1 MAYQRKTSRSTSANK
16 SGYSSGGPR
25 TTARRTGASPKSRNA
40 KPATRRVAAK
50 PAKAQQ
56 QTIRIEIVQAPEN
69 GVSRPVTARIV
80 QPRKAQF

>member
-1 MAYQRKTSRSTSANK
+1 MAYQRKTSRAASTNK
-16 SGYSSGGPR
+16 SGYSGGRSG
-25 TTARRTGASPKSRNA
+25 TAARRTGASPKGRNA

-69 GVSRPVTARIV
+69 GVSRPVAARIV
-80 QPRKAQF
+80 PSRKAQF